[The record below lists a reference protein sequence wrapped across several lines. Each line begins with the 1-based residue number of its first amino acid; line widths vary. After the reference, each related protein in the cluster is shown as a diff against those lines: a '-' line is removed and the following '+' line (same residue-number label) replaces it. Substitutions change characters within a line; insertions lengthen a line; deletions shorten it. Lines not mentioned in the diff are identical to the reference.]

1 MENLTLWKSEVERK
15 HFLNFPNASGEP
27 YELPVLS
34 NTWSDGDVVIRKRNV
49 KFMGGNLFKEKW
61 EGYGWDMVVRKR
73 NVKFMDRNLF
83 NLFKEK
89 WELYESKDEWSH
101 LPNPLTPAPM
111 IQQQPWRHPP
121 LESRFCPRYFIP
133 HSTELVT
140 ATLIATHLLFL
151 TLGVSSFLLPH
162 RFLLLDF
169 GFLLPLHSLGLC
181 LSFKISKGSN

>member
-1 MENLTLWKSEVERK
+1 M
-15 HFLNFPNASGEP
+15 
-27 YELPVLS
+27 
-34 NTWSDGDVVIRKRNV
+34 VIRKRNV